1 MAEFLSQDEIDALLD
16 IAEDGEDLDAVEE
29 ESSALTKEKSYTI
42 YDFKKP
48 NRISSDQMKAFNAL
62 HDKMLRTTITDLS
75 AMLRKIVAIRIYS
88 IEQMTYGDFI
98 LSIPQITSLNTL
110 SIKPLEGRIVVECNP
125 GITHKIIAE
134 LLGNGEGVLSNV
146 ERELTEI
153 ELNVFDHFYQLIVD
167 HMKTAWKEV
176 SMVNFKIETRE
187 TNANAIQII
196 SDHEIILL
204 VVLEITIED
213 TSGFLSIC
221 YPISYIEPL
230 LNKIVEKIFAEGR
243 NKKISKQKDIN
254 ALISGARMK
263 IEAMMAET
271 ELTIQQ
277 LLELKAGDT
286 ILFSKNATSA
296 STKIYINN
304 KEKFT
309 AISGISNNRK
319 AVQIQTNIDHEK
331 QETLAQLKALKEER
345 DEKLRSANKT
355 IAKLLD
361 TKDDFVSNEENK
373 QL

>member
-29 ESSALTKEKSYTI
+29 ESAALAKEKSYTI

-48 NRISSDQMKAFNAL
+48 NRISADQMKAFNAL

-75 AMLRKIVAIRIYS
+75 AMLRKIVDIKVYS
-88 IEQMTYGDFI
+88 IEQMTYGEFI
-98 LSIPQITSLNTL
+98 LSIPQVTSLNTL
-110 SIKPLEGRIVVECNP
+110 SIKPLEGRIVIECNP

-134 LLGNGEGVLSNV
+134 LLGNGGSSLSSS

-153 ELNVFDHFYQLIVD
+153 EMNVFEHFYQLVVK
-167 HMKTAWKEV
+167 HMKDAWEEV
-176 SMVNFKIETRE
+176 STINFKIETRE

-204 VVLEITIED
+204 VVLEISIED
-213 TSGFLSIC
+213 ESGFLSIC

-230 LNKIVEKIFAEGR
+230 LDKIVEKIFAEGR
-243 NKKISKQKDIN
+243 NKKLSKKKDIN
-254 ALISGARMK
+254 TLISGARMK
-263 IEAMMAET
+263 IEVMMAET

-277 LLELKAGDT
+277 LLNLKQGDT
-286 ILFSKNATSA
+286 IVFSKNATSA

-309 AISGISNNRK
+309 GISGISNNRK
-319 AVQIQTNIDHEK
+319 AVQIQSNIDHEK
-331 QETLAQLKALKEER
+331 QETLKELRILREER
-345 DEKLRSANKT
+345 EEKLRKANEA

-361 TKDDFVSNEENK
+361 TKDEFTVT
-373 QL
+373 